1 MPGTTSCRPS
11 TVVKGLNM
19 AKTITAAN
27 QKGGVGKSTS
37 TINLGRAAAV
47 QGLRVLIVDFD
58 PQGNTTSALA
68 KEPLERDED
77 NEIVQVTVA
86 DVIEPRSK
94 MPLAEVIIPTI
105 WDNIDL
111 APAGTPLAVVEEMII
126 PATAREYKLKTA
138 LQPVLSQ
145 YDLIL
150 IDSPPSLGQ
159 LTVNALTASDQVL
172 VVAQPQQWSA
182 DGMAELSKTVGQ
194 VQKHFNPHLTYAGV
208 LINMWQGTTEERATK
223 RNKQVLT
230 DIQSYFTEAPVLR
243 PFIPFR
249 THIGEAIDEGVGL
262 DQWRSVPMR
271 AIAEDYSTHV
281 NKLMGT

>member
-1 MPGTTSCRPS
+1 
-11 TVVKGLNM
+11 M

-47 QGLRVLIVDFD
+47 QGKRVLIVDFD

-68 KEPLERDED
+68 KDPLERDEN

-94 MPLAEVIIPTI
+94 TPLDDVIVPTI

-126 PATAREYKLKTA
+126 PATGREFKLKDA
-138 LQPVLSQ
+138 LQPVLPR
-145 YDLIL
+145 YDLVL

-159 LTVNALTASDQVL
+159 LTVNALSASDQVL

-182 DGMAELSKTVGQ
+182 DGMAELSKTVAQ
-194 VQKHFNPHLTYAGV
+194 VQRHFNQQLTYAGV

-223 RNKQVLT
+223 RNKQVLA
-230 DIQSYFTEAPVLR
+230 DIEEYFVEAKILR

-249 THIGEAIDEGVGL
+249 THIGEAIDEGIGL
-262 DQWRSVPMR
+262 DQWKTAPMR
-271 AIAEDYSTHV
+271 LIAEDYGTHV
-281 NKLMGT
+281 NTLMGS